1 MQYGRER
8 AWTQIERQYQAS
20 PRKYRGAMERKAR
33 DILDTRNG
41 EQGRPAKEFRQRR

>member
-8 AWTQIERQYQAS
+8 AWTEIERQYQAS
-20 PRKYRGAMERKAR
+20 PRKYRGATEGKAR